1 MSKLCPRTLCLPA
14 EPRELKA
21 SKIFVL
27 EPQEVLG
34 RKELQV
40 PKDGSVDLFHLWSS
54 YKADFGSESEFWL
67 GNENLHKLTL
77 QGEFPARSKG
87 PKGTW
92 VELEDFNGN
101 HTFAPHYVTFC
112 LMGEANYSLQALSK
126 FSEAFCLRLSQD
138 NIPKGARHGVDPYGA
153 LQEGTAGRDS
163 LSFHSRKPFT
173 TDTDHDSN
181 GNSCSE
187 VVPVAWWYESC
198 YQSNLNSHYAV
209 SEATA
214 HKHGIN
220 WASSVVGHPYH
231 RVPMMLH

>member
-1 MSKLCPRTLCLPA
+1 MTTPA
-14 EPRELKA
+14 
-21 SKIFVL
+21 S
-27 EPQEVLG
+27 Q
-34 RKELQV
+34 
-40 PKDGSVDLFHLWSS
+40 DGSVDLFHLWSS
-54 YKADFGSESEFWL
+54 YKAGFGSESEFWL
-67 GNENLHKLTL
+67 GNENLHQLTL

-87 PKGTW
+87 SR
-92 VELEDFNGN
+92 D
-101 HTFAPHYVTFC
+101 C
-112 LMGEANYSLQALSK
+112 SQQALSK
-126 FSEAFCLRLSQD
+126 FSE
-138 NIPKGARHGVDPYGA
+138 A

-173 TDTDHDSN
+173 IDTDHDSN

-187 VVPVAWWYESC
+187 VVPGAWWYESC